1 MSKDESLLSALLT
14 TNLQVL
20 ETLKTFKADIDALKF
35 DINEIKEETSQL
47 KLKDDTQ
54 EIRTIVKEELAQQ
67 DLTPV
72 NDKLA
77 EISSEMETVR
87 DATEVVTNTVLK
99 LIETAP
105 DRESLE
111 ALITEGFSQSTKDYT
126 KPMEQ
131 LVKGFEVTQENL
143 KAMARHIDNVN
154 TNMEDITA
162 STVENSARLTSL
174 DIRMATMVKE
184 TMSTDQTLDSAID
197 TLKSFQIE

>member
-47 KLKDDTQ
+47 KVKDNTQ

-143 KAMARHIDNVN
+143 KTMARHIDNVN